1 MRAAR
6 ATAGAVGRRAGL
18 GAWPARRVALAAVAG
33 GLLVLAALLGYAGP
47 LLAQDG
53 VGIAFDDLTSYPT
66 ETGVDRFDVQLT
78 NLDADVAYEVNVSS
92 DNAAAVGVGACG
104 TARQTRAVTG
114 VTAVDLPFL
123 VYACAVASVTL
134 TAEVRA
140 AGADAAAATVSQA
153 LTVLA
158 FPEGAPV
165 GVRGVPATRGAVG
178 GATHAGTPGIV
189 PSIRFDNIRID
200 SVRANWGLPDD
211 GGHELTGYG
220 VLFWKKGTDQPDWGD
235 ADTIGV
241 KLNHTFTGLEYDTTY
256 RFRIHACH
264 EVNRAPY
271 CGIWTEPPRE
281 VRTAGPPDPPHT
293 IKFTNITAS
302 SVRVTWSIAAN
313 TGGVPLTGIDL
324 KYWPY
329 DAQNPN
335 SETGAKTHPADDGN
349 DRGETLSG
357 LTAST
362 AYELKMRACNG
373 TNDSHCSDW
382 SADHRFTTGPPPGQ
396 PDPPDPPDP
405 SPTPPPVTRPGSG
418 IATQMYRVGQLVS
431 VVLPAASG
439 GGHWTY
445 TLTPALSNGLT
456 FDPSS
461 RTIAGTTQQV
471 ANDVQYTY
479 TATKTENGATTIE
492 TSQFAIAVFDPEIWA
507 QRRDDSYL
515 WELQGPTFWGEVY
528 EHWAVL
534 HYAWIWIMDVL
545 PAGQSRVGEYWFQLR
560 LPASTGF
567 QPSSNGECTWPAAGP
582 SDTTQ
587 LQTAWTPAAWTFFLV
602 RCGFGS
608 PSTANIEL
616 WVRDAAG
623 HEARLDSRTV
633 SGQAWHVQDNV
644 LSYQVA
650 GASGDSITAIA
661 SGPDA
666 LDGLFPPSS
675 GVNSYDA
682 ALLELMNYENAAAVW
697 NGLRAGVSV
706 GRVATSA
713 GAVSDV
719 VIRGYWDPNPGK
731 KGDDGTCRGSIAC
744 MEVEGPNHPHMHNG
758 RRLWIESKPHW
769 GNQPKARSWT
779 LDFDLADDRPEEFQY
794 LPAVLVHELGH
805 AIGLLH
811 SAGASDLMNGAVRT
825 DLSES
830 DQSGARTIYE
840 NHASH

>member
-1 MRAAR
+1 M
-6 ATAGAVGRRAGL
+6 
-18 GAWPARRVALAAVAG
+18 ALAALAS
-33 GLLVLAALLGYAGP
+33 GLLLSAAWLGHVAP
-47 LLAQDG
+47 LLAQEDG
-53 VGIAFDDLTSYPT
+53 VGIAFGKLSSYPT
-66 ETGVDRFDVQLT
+66 ETTVDGFNVQLS
-78 NLDADVAYEVNVSS
+78 NLDADVAYQVVVSS
-92 DNAAAVGVGACG
+92 DNAAAVGIGACR
-104 TARQTRAVTG
+104 TASQTRAVTG
-114 VTAVDLPFL
+114 VEAQDLRFF
-123 VYACAVASVTL
+123 VHACAVAPVTL

-140 AGADAAAATVSQA
+140 AGAATAAATVSRA

-165 GVRGVPATRGAVG
+165 GVRGVPATRGPTGRSIG
-178 GATHAGTPGIV
+178 GRTHEGRPGLV
-189 PSIRFDNIRID
+189 PSISFDNIRID

-220 VLFWKKGTDQPDWGD
+220 VLFWKKGTDQPDWRQ

-241 KLNHTFTGLEYDTTY
+241 KRNHTFTGLEYNTTY

-264 EVNRAPY
+264 EDENEAPL
-271 CGIWTEPPRE
+271 CGYWTDPPRE

-293 IKFTNITAS
+293 IKFTNITAN
-302 SVRVTWSIAAN
+302 SVRVTWSISAD
-313 TGGVPLTGIDL
+313 TGGIPLTGIDL
-324 KYWPY
+324 RYWPY

-362 AYELKMRACNG
+362 EYELKMRSCNG
-373 TNDSHCSDW
+373 TNDSPCSSW
-382 SADHRFTTGPPPGQ
+382 SNDHRFTTGPPPGQ

-431 VVLPAASG
+431 VLLPAASG

-492 TSQFAIAVFDPEIWA
+492 TSQFTVAVFDLKVGA
-507 QRRDDSYL
+507 QRRDDASYRRL
-515 WELQGPTFWGEVY
+515 TGPTFWGGVY
-528 EHWAVL
+528 KHWGLL
-534 HYAWIWIMDVL
+534 HYAWIWILDVL
-545 PAGQSRVGEYWFQLR
+545 PGGAARAGDYWFQLR

-567 QPSSNGECTWPAAGP
+567 QPSSYGECTWPAAGP

-587 LQTAWTPAAWTFFLV
+587 LKTAWTPAYRNVFLA
-602 RCGFGS
+602 RCGIGS
-608 PSTANIEL
+608 PNTANIEI
-616 WVRDAAG
+616 WVRDSAG

-650 GASGDSITAIA
+650 GASGDSITAVA

-666 LDGLFPPSS
+666 LDGLFPPPEKDNSRFD
-675 GVNSYDA
+675 GV
-682 ALLELMNYENAAAVW
+682 LLELMNYGNAAAVW

-706 GRVATSA
+706 GRVATTA

-719 VIRGYWDPNPGK
+719 VIRGYWDPKPGQT
-731 KGDDGTCRGSIAC
+731 GSDGTCGNSIAC
-744 MEVEGPNHPHMHNG
+744 MQVVGPNHPHMDNG
-758 RRLWIESKPHW
+758 RGLWIESKPHW
-769 GNQPKARSWT
+769 GREAKARTWT
-779 LDFDLADDRPEEFQY
+779 LSFDLADKKPEDYQY

-830 DQSGARTIYE
+830 DQSGARAIYGH
-840 NHASH
+840 HASH